1 MTKSDPKRAAEL
13 GALLAR
19 HYPLASVHS
28 VAVMVREMQGAA
40 RTAVA
45 WETKRCNVPMSEAVS
60 ERGTARLAK
69 LQDRLNAMLD
79 HAKLHAHPTVGELHK
94 RPAPMENPARLSLGG
109 DPRGPCAR
117 LIVPGLDG
125 DGYGNGFAIY

>member
-19 HYPLASVHS
+19 HYPEASIHCVALA
-28 VAVMVREMQGAA
+28 VREMQGAA

-45 WETKRCNVPMSEAVS
+45 WEVKRCNVPMPEAVR

-94 RPAPMENPARLSLGG
+94 RCAPMEDPARVKLGG

-117 LIVPGLDG
+117 LIVPELQG
-125 DGYGNGFAIY
+125 DGFGDGFAIY

>member
-1 MTKSDPKRAAEL
+1 MSKSDPKRAAEL

-19 HYPLASVHS
+19 HYPEASIHCVGL
-28 VAVMVREMQGAA
+28 VAREMQGAA

-45 WETKRCNVPMSEAVS
+45 WEVKRCNVPMSEADDD
-60 ERGTARLAK
+60 RGRARLAK
-69 LQDRLNAMLD
+69 LQDRINVTL
-79 HAKLHAHPTVGELHK
+79 AHTYLRAIGE
-94 RPAPMENPARLSLGG
+94 PAPLDSPARLSLGG

-125 DGYGNGFAIY
+125 DGFGDGFAIY

>member
-19 HYPLASVHS
+19 HYPLASVHC
-28 VAVMVREMQGAA
+28 VGMVVREMQGAA

-45 WETKRCNVPMSEAVS
+45 WETKRCNVPMFEAVS

-69 LQDRLNAMLD
+69 LQDRLNMMLA
-79 HAKLHAHPTVGELHK
+79 HAPLHLM
-94 RPAPMENPARLSLGG
+94 PATSGAAPHANPATVKLGG
-109 DPRGPCAR
+109 DPRGACAF
-117 LIVPGLDG
+117 LEVPGLRG
-125 DGYGNGFAIY
+125 DGLGDGFAIY